1 MVVAQYTIPATLYD
15 SAVNIDTNDEIVDPN
30 EEP

>member
-1 MVVAQYTIPATLYD
+1 MVVAQYTIPTTLYD
-15 SAVNIDTNDEIVDPN
+15 SAVNIDVNDEIVDPN